1 MTNDEYIDKQQA
13 LSQIL
18 DILNAIAVKKANGEK
33 IRRQYKTEPDPQERS
48 LGEQAGELT
57 NKATK
62 AFQEGR
68 YDDAKKYLYGVLEII
83 EQLPDNN
90 DHREAKAY
98 MLNMLAGAE
107 CRQGLFDESVKH
119 LREAISICEKLPD
132 TIKYQYAKETFE
144 DNLEEV
150 EHKMKQ
156 ANERKAEMDKESDE
170 SLLDALQN
178 KSSKDKKYKSQKD
191 IEANY
196 HFTNEKP
203 KVSDDV
209 TMKLVLLLIMVVL
222 IFVLLKF
229 C

>member
-18 DILNAIAVKKANGEK
+18 DILIEIAAKKADGEE
-33 IRRQYKTEPDPQERS
+33 IRRQYKTESDPQERS
-48 LGEQAGELT
+48 LGEQAAELT

-62 AFQEGR
+62 AFQEER
-68 YDDAKKYLYGVLEII
+68 YDDAKKYLYGVLKII
-83 EQLPDNN
+83 EKLPDNN

-156 ANERKAEMDKESDE
+156 ANEHKAEMDKASDE

-191 IEANY
+191 IESNY

-203 KVSDDV
+203 KSFDDV
-209 TMKLVLLLIMVVL
+209 TMKLVLLVVMIVF